1 MLVCVRRWNGTHPGR
16 ERPHL
21 PSAIPISG
29 RPGGTRCS
37 RIVRRL
43 RRPPCTGGGR
53 PPRRRSRI
61 RRDRGRLRTGRRRVA
76 GRRAG
81 VLLLRWA
88 RTAPAPSARRRMPP
102 PPGRRDPTPPLRA
115 VPGSPTRGPGRGRRA
130 SAERY
135 AYRLGRSASTLR
147 AARPLGSLLS
157 RNASMVPDPRP
168 AGDRPFKTC
177 NGARASTH
185 VRVPGVD
192 ASGPEE
198 PAAPACLA
206 APRVPFARLGGFLP
220 RRSFDVAG
228 LSSPAGRR
236 GRNDQGHGGVRGGQS
251 SGLIHRDSAATRP
264 RACSRSSPPFSG
276 RTEIWIDPAKGWRS
290 ITVTRIPMPMS
301 MSAR

>member
-16 ERPHL
+16 ERSHL

-29 RPGGTRCS
+29 GPGGTRCS

-130 SAERY
+130 SADRY
-135 AYRLGRSASTLR
+135 AYRLERSASTLR
-147 AARPLGSLLS
+147 ATRPLGSLLS
-157 RNASMVPDPRP
+157 GNASVVPDPRP

-192 ASGPEE
+192 ASMRRALRSPRPPRALPPLVFPS
-198 PAAPACLA
+198 PAWAGSYPDDRSTWRGFH
-206 APRVPFARLGGFLP
+206 PRQVVEGETTRATVGFG
-220 RRSFDVAG
+220 VV
-228 LSSPAGRR
+228 SPAG
-236 GRNDQGHGGVRGGQS
+236 
-251 SGLIHRDSAATRP
+251 
-264 RACSRSSPPFSG
+264 
-276 RTEIWIDPAKGWRS
+276 
-290 ITVTRIPMPMS
+290 
-301 MSAR
+301 

>member
-21 PSAIPISG
+21 TSAIPISG

-76 GRRAG
+76 GRCAG

-135 AYRLGRSASTLR
+135 AYRLGWSASTLR

-157 RNASMVPDPRP
+157 RNARWFPIPGPPATARSRPVMGHVHRRTYGSQASMRRALRSPRP
-168 AGDRPFKTC
+168 P
-177 NGARASTH
+177 RA
-185 VRVPGVD
+185 
-192 ASGPEE
+192 
-198 PAAPACLA
+198 
-206 APRVPFARLGGFLP
+206 LP
-220 RRSFDVAG
+220 PLVFP
-228 LSSPAGRR
+228 SPAWAGSYPDDRSTWR
-236 GRNDQGHGGVRGGQS
+236 GFHPRQVVEGETTRATVGFGVV
-251 SGLIHRDSAATRP
+251 
-264 RACSRSSPPFSG
+264 SPPG
-276 RTEIWIDPAKGWRS
+276 
-290 ITVTRIPMPMS
+290 
-301 MSAR
+301 